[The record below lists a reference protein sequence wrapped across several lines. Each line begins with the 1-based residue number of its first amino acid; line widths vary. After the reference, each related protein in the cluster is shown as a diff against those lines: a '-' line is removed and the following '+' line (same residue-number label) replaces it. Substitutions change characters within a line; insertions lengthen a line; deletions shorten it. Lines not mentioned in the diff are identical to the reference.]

1 MLPPVTPSS
10 TAFSP
15 ASHSLVGLLPILEY
29 SWQRFWPQLQHLN
42 RNKAGKQKK
51 KKRVEW
57 ELVGQAD
64 WPPISGSVGGELK
77 VSCPRV

>member
-42 RNKAGKQKK
+42 RNKAGK
-51 KKRVEW
+51 KKRVEG
-57 ELVGQAD
+57 ELAGKAV